1 MLRKIVNTNKNKS
14 KRRRFHLFLGFVIS
28 ALLIA
33 DIILGAAHIATLT
46 PYAITSDNKVIC
58 YVKSHESAKE
68 VMGELFDYLAEE
80 DTDIAAISSDIHI
93 EKAGGKQDTVSVKK
107 AAKAVK
113 KAAKNGEGEVMIVS
127 NATETKS
134 YEPDPVYKKD
144 ETMFAGEAEI
154 LDEGED
160 GEKKVY
166 VSYTTVNG
174 KKSDTKETTLDVLSE
189 GSPTVIKK
197 GTRGLPKG
205 ESWES
210 YEGLPVASNGE
221 DIIATAISYVGKVP
235 YVWGGKSLETGV
247 DCSGFVMAIYRLY
260 GVELNYPLENEGYE
274 VPYSEAQPGDI
285 LYFPG
290 HFGLYIGD
298 GMMVHAANPSKD
310 VCVEAVWG
318 RKIISVRRI
327 ITD

>member
-160 GEKKVY
+160 GEKKVEHVTIY
-166 VSYTTVNG
+166 YYDTKDVATAAME
-174 KKSDTKETTLDVLSE
+174 KIQKLADEEKSDEKTDWVGATQSGNIIYFGTKAA
-189 GSPTVIKK
+189 IK
-197 GTRGLPKG
+197 
-205 ESWES
+205 
-210 YEGLPVASNGE
+210 
-221 DIIATAISYVGKVP
+221 
-235 YVWGGKSLETGV
+235 
-247 DCSGFVMAIYRLY
+247 
-260 GVELNYPLENEGYE
+260 
-274 VPYSEAQPGDI
+274 
-285 LYFPG
+285 
-290 HFGLYIGD
+290 
-298 GMMVHAANPSKD
+298 AAK
-310 VCVEAVWG
+310 
-318 RKIISVRRI
+318 
-327 ITD
+327 